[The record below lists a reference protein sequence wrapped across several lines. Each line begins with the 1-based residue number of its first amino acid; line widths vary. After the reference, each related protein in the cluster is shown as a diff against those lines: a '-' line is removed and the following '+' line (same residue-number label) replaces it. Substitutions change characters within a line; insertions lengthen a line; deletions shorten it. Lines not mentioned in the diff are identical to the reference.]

1 MQQTT
6 MDTTPARHDEALM
19 EIFNATVDV
28 SALGHCL
35 HQLFERA
42 ADSYADN
49 AALICGDKEL
59 SYRQLNVLANHLACI
74 LGRWRIARGD
84 IIAVALDRSVDL
96 VVALLAVLKAG
107 AAFLP
112 IDTSFPPERI
122 RIMIDDA
129 NPKLVVTRATMMD
142 AFSSWKGMC
151 LDIDEVL
158 YSTSSTNSAVAEKG
172 SHQVNSRTEDLAYI
186 IYTSGSTGKPKGVEI
201 SHGALCNILCS
212 FRRVPGCNE
221 VDRLLAVTNISF
233 DMSVLELFLPLICG
247 ATTVMT
253 QADEARDAG
262 ALVGLMTLHG
272 ITMMQGTPPIWQ
284 MLVDSGW
291 RGTPRLGKIFSGGDK
306 LSRGLANKLLACSG
320 SVWNMYGPTE
330 TTIYTNI
337 WRVSEEDEILI
348 GTPIANTQAYVLN
361 EDLSS
366 VPIGYPGELYIGGA
380 GLSSGYHNNPE
391 LSRARFI
398 DNPFRPGCRLY
409 RTGDIAC
416 FRGPGKLAIMGR
428 TDEQVK
434 IRGYRIE
441 LGDVEAAVASHADV
455 SEAIVVSRDERLVAY
470 YRRESASAPASGK
483 DQEERVTDWEH
494 AFDHVYEVE
503 SPSAVSQDDILNL
516 AGWRNSYDHVPF
528 STDEMRDWQSSSL
541 RRILS
546 NSPDRVVEIGS
557 GTGLM
562 LFSIAPHCSTYYA
575 TDASIEAVEFTRR
588 HLGSLSHVV
597 CEHRQAHALPAMEGS
612 FDTVIIN
619 SVAQYFPSMDYLVSV
634 LGWAVKAVDRGRI
647 YLGDVRNPALLEV
660 YHADILHF
668 RSNGRISSTELSSR
682 VADAAL
688 RERELVISPD
698 FFANLPTMFPQI
710 THVSV
715 TLRDSHYDNEM
726 SRYRYDVTLNIG
738 GGKYAPS
745 RARELDWRDDKL
757 EVTSLR
763 HALSRAE
770 ESPLRL
776 NNVPNGRLR
785 TVYDRVGKALD
796 DDSWVGVSWV
806 EPQILW
812 DIAAESGL
820 KLALVPSPSGS
831 AWTFDAVFWHTGEIP
846 DLRLH
851 VESPV
856 KAANEP
862 QAAQVD
868 GPYFDRQLRQWVAKR
883 LPPYMVPAFFV
894 EMDRFPQTLN
904 GKIDRKSLPDPVA
917 DVEVVA
923 KTSTDLERDI
933 MAIWSDVLG
942 HNRISTEDNFF
953 QIGGDSLRIVRAQRD
968 LEKLLGRPVLLAKLF
983 EHYTIKTLAA
993 YLGGAGKVDNSEQ
1006 APPHYAGSSNEDIAI
1021 ISMACRLPNG
1031 IASPEEYWDL
1041 LESGGDAITE
1051 VPKDRWDADAIYDAN
1066 PEASG
1071 KTYSRRGGF
1080 IGPVNAFDAAFFGI
1094 SPREAQSLDPA
1105 QYIMLETCWEGF
1117 ERAGYTRERLRGSQT
1132 GVFIGISSIP
1142 GYGGYSSAVDGLEH
1156 LDGHKGT
1163 GSAASTMS
1171 GRISYT
1177 LGLEGPTLT
1186 IDTACSSS
1194 LVTTHMACSALRQR
1208 ECDLAV
1214 SGGVSLLLSPGV
1226 HVEFSR
1232 LQGMSPDGR
1241 CRSFSADAQGA
1252 GWSEGSAVTILKR
1265 LSDAQRDKDPILAV
1279 VRGTAVNH
1287 GGRTASLTTPS
1298 TLAQKRLIQRAL
1310 ASSGLQP
1317 DDIDYVE
1324 AHGTGTK
1331 LGDPI
1336 EGRALAEVF
1345 ASAKDT
1351 CSRPD
1356 AGPLWVG
1363 SAKSNVGHTQAAA
1376 GLVGLQKVVL
1386 AMQHD
1391 TMPLTLHAAEPT
1403 PAVDWDGAN
1412 MALVQTKRA
1421 WPRLK
1426 DRLRR
1431 AGVSAFGFSGT
1442 NAHAIVEE
1450 PPAGNHADSTAHR
1463 TGNQLS
1469 AWMPLVL
1476 SGHTEVTLRE
1486 QAARLERYLAGR
1498 AARLGDVAYSLATS
1512 RTHFRHRMVLLA
1524 RDKNEL
1530 LDRLAEVARA
1540 PRPAPG
1546 LSAPTEE
1553 PPLAALFTGQGSQYS
1568 GMGRQLCRH
1577 YPVFGQAIEEIAAHF
1592 AELQPPLLDVMWAEP
1607 GSENAALLEG
1617 TGYAQPAL
1625 FAFEVAMWRLWK
1637 TWGVQPRLLLG
1648 HSIGEL
1654 AAAHVAGVMSL
1665 PDACRLVSARGR
1677 LMQAVHR
1684 RGKMMSLE
1692 ASPAE
1697 VAVAIKQLRLSNQVD
1712 VGSHNGPMQTAVS
1725 GDVDAVDSLGAHFAA
1740 QGRKHKALRVTRA
1753 FHSHHMDALVADLLA
1768 VAETVSFH
1776 PPTVRVIS
1784 GLTGAVAAPG
1794 QLEKASYWARQ
1805 ARDTVCFSDGIQTL
1819 AACGIKACIELGPQP
1834 ILCGIGAATL
1844 LGNDAM
1850 AWLPSASESNAGDA
1864 APIIQ
1869 RSLGELHIRRL
1880 PIDWPAYFAPFDCQ
1894 REHLPTYAFQ
1904 RQLVPLPR
1912 WQERKSADITSAVH
1926 VASTLD
1932 HATSNPGEQTSQSKN
1947 LGRALAF
1954 APPEKH
1960 PGIVLNMVQEAAAG
1974 ILGFTSPEAV
1984 DVGLPLQELG
1994 IDSLTAVLVRNQLQ
2008 ILTGLS
2014 LPALIAFDHPDLVT
2028 LSQSLLSRL
2037 QASWADA
2044 DADDSSST
2052 GLASDDSKTHETTTP
2067 PTVLTP
2073 ASEPLAEIQSGRVG
2087 GSPAPKPA
2095 DSPSTQANKRQFS
2108 HTSSIKPLHRVH
2120 SPPLGLEP
2128 PNTPLHLFP
2137 SAMEY
2142 FSSIPWCSAL
2152 LHDHSPTSGLLP
2164 GHGPAVPFIPRA
2176 FNPMTLQHDQFIGN
2190 TLSRYPIS
2198 VTKGING
2205 NSTAHGSSEA
2215 PPLRHMLS
2223 LFRPSDPPHLR
2234 DRTRYI
2240 SRVASLYALGA
2251 ATSGHEGILHGGLTA
2266 TLLDES
2272 FSIVHEINSALEK
2285 ANSAFVGPS
2294 VTASLNVRYLAPIAT
2309 TEAVVCVTAWVED
2322 IQGPN
2327 MTMKAEV
2334 TNSEGEKLA
2343 KADSVFITLT

>member
-1 MQQTT
+1 MN
-6 MDTTPARHDEALM
+6 TTPSRHDQALM
-19 EIFNATVDV
+19 EVFNATVDDT
-28 SALGHCL
+28 ALGHCL
-35 HQLFERA
+35 HRLFEQA
-42 ADSYADN
+42 AGSYAN
-49 AALICGDKEL
+49 NTAVICGDQEL
-59 SYRQLNVLANHLACI
+59 SYRRLDVLANHLSYI
-74 LGRWRIARGD
+74 LGRRHIAHGD
-84 IIAVALDRSVDL
+84 IVAVALDRSVDL

-112 IDTSFPPERI
+112 IDISFPPERI
-122 RIMIDDA
+122 RIIIQDA

-142 AFSSWKGMC
+142 AFSSWKDMC
-151 LDIDEVL
+151 LNINEAL
-158 YSTSSTNSAVAEKG
+158 YSTSPTNSVVAEG
-172 SHQVNSRTEDLAYI
+172 GTQQVDAKTEDLAYI
-186 IYTSGSTGKPKGVEI
+186 VYTSGSTGKPKGVEI
-201 SHGALCNILCS
+201 THGALCNILCS
-212 FRRVPGCNE
+212 FRRIPGCNE
-221 VDRLLAVTNISF
+221 ADRLLAVTTISF
-233 DMSVLELFLPLICG
+233 DMAVLELFLPLICG

-262 ALVGLMTLHG
+262 ALVRLMTHHG
-272 ITMMQGTPPIWQ
+272 ITIMQGTPPIWQ
-284 MLVDSGW
+284 MMVDSGW

-306 LSRGLANKLLACSG
+306 LSRGLANKLLTCSG

-337 WRVSEEDEILI
+337 WRVEEDGEILI

-366 VPIGYPGELYIGGA
+366 VPIGYPGEIYIGGA
-380 GLSSGYHNNPE
+380 CLSSGYHNNPE
-391 LSRARFI
+391 LSQARFI

-428 TDEQVK
+428 TDELVK
-434 IRGYRIE
+434 VRGYRIE

-455 SEAIVVSRDERLVAY
+455 SQAVVVSRDERLVAY
-470 YRRESASAPASGK
+470 YTRESASAPASGK

-494 AFDHVYEVE
+494 AFDHVYEAE
-503 SPSAVSQDDILNL
+503 SPGIVSQDDILNL
-516 AGWRNSYDHVPF
+516 ARWRNSYNHDPF
-528 STDEMRDWQSSSL
+528 STDEMRDWQSSSV

-546 NSPDRVVEIGS
+546 SSPDRVVEIGS

-562 LFSIAPHCSTYYA
+562 LFSIAPHCRTYYA

-588 HLGSLSHVV
+588 HLGSLPHVV

-619 SVAQYFPSMDYLVSV
+619 SVAQYFPSVDYLVSV

-647 YLGDVRNPALLEV
+647 YLGDVRNLALLEV
-660 YHADILHF
+660 YHADIVHF
-668 RSNGRISSTELSSR
+668 RSNGQISPMELASR
-682 VADAAL
+682 AADAAL
-688 RERELVISPD
+688 HERELVISPE
-698 FFANLPTMFPQI
+698 FFANLPAMFPQI
-710 THVSV
+710 TRVDI
-715 TLRDSHYDNEM
+715 TLRDSRHDNEM
-726 SRYRYDVTLNIG
+726 SRYRFDVMLNIG
-738 GGKYAPS
+738 GGKYAPTS
-745 RARELDWRDDKL
+745 ARELDWRDDKL
-757 EVTSLR
+757 EVPSLR
-763 HALSRAE
+763 RVLAGAE
-770 ESPLRL
+770 GSCLRL
-776 NNVPNGRLR
+776 NNIPNGRLR
-785 TVYDRVGKALD
+785 NVYHRVGRALG
-796 DDSWVGVSWV
+796 DDSCAGLPWV
-806 EPQILW
+806 EPQFLW

-820 KLALVPSPSGS
+820 KLALVPSRSGN
-831 AWTFDAVFWHTGEIP
+831 AWSFDAVFWHPGGTP
-846 DLRLH
+846 DLGLH
-851 VESPV
+851 VKPPV
-856 KAANEP
+856 KVANEP
-862 QAAQVD
+862 KAVQVD
-868 GPYFDRQLRQWVAKR
+868 KPSLDRRLRQWVAER
-883 LPPYMVPAFFV
+883 LPAYMVPAFFV
-894 EMDRFPQTLN
+894 EMDDFPQTLN
-904 GKIDRKSLPDPVA
+904 SKIDRRSLPDPVP
-917 DVEVVA
+917 DIGVVSKA
-923 KTSTDLERDI
+923 STDLESDI

-942 HNRISTEDNFF
+942 HNRFSTGDNFF

-968 LEKLLGRPVLLAKLF
+968 LEKLLGRPVILAKLF

-993 YLGGAGKVDNSEQ
+993 YLCGAGKMDISEQ
-1006 APPHYAGSSNEDIAI
+1006 VPTRNASSSNEDVAI

-1031 IASPEEYWDL
+1031 TATPEEYWEL
-1041 LESGGDAITE
+1041 LEKGGDATSE

-1080 IGPVNAFDAAFFGI
+1080 IGPVNAFDAALFSM

-1156 LDGHKGT
+1156 LDGYKGT

-1177 LGLEGPTLT
+1177 LGLEGPALT
-1186 IDTACSSS
+1186 VDTACSSS
-1194 LVTTHMACSALRQR
+1194 LVATHMACSALRQR

-1241 CRSFSADAQGA
+1241 CRPFSADAQGA
-1252 GWSEGSAVTILKR
+1252 GWSEGSAMIVLKR

-1298 TLAQKRLIQRAL
+1298 APAQKRLIQQAL
-1310 ASSGLQP
+1310 AASGLRP

-1336 EGRALAEVF
+1336 EGQALAEVF

-1351 CSRPD
+1351 CSRPG
-1356 AGPLWVG
+1356 AEPLWVG

-1386 AMQHD
+1386 AMQHHA
-1391 TMPLTLHAAEPT
+1391 MPATLHAAEPT

-1412 MALVQTKRA
+1412 MALVQRKRP
-1421 WPRLK
+1421 WPRLQK
-1426 DRLRR
+1426 RLRR

-1450 PPAGNHADSTAHR
+1450 PPVGNPADSTAPR
-1463 TGNQLS
+1463 TGS
-1469 AWMPLVL
+1469 HSWAWMPLVL
-1476 SGHTEVTLRE
+1476 SGHTEVTLRQ
-1486 QAARLERYLAGR
+1486 QATRLEKYLAGC
-1498 AARLGDVAYSLATS
+1498 AASLGDVAYSLATS
-1512 RTHFRHRMVLLA
+1512 RTHFRHRAVLLA

-1530 LDRLAEVARA
+1530 LDRLAEVTRA

-1546 LSAPTEE
+1546 LGAPSEE
-1553 PPLAALFTGQGSQYS
+1553 PLLAALFTGQGSQYC
-1568 GMGRQLCRH
+1568 GMGRELSRH
-1577 YPVFGQAIEEIAAHF
+1577 YAVFGQAIDEIAGHF
-1592 AELQPPLLDVMWAEP
+1592 TELHPPLLDIMWAEP
-1607 GSENAALLEG
+1607 DSENAALLEG
-1617 TGYAQPAL
+1617 TDYAQPAL

-1637 TWGVQPRLLLG
+1637 TWGVQPSLLLG

-1677 LMQAVHR
+1677 LMQAIHR

-1692 ASPAE
+1692 ASPTE
-1697 VAVAIKQLRLSNQVD
+1697 VAVAIKMLRLDNQVD
-1712 VGSHNGPMQTAVS
+1712 VASHNGPMQTAIS
-1725 GDVDAVDSLGAHFAA
+1725 GDIHAVDSLAAHFAA
-1740 QGRKHKALRVTRA
+1740 QGRKYKALRVTRA

-1784 GLTGAVAAPG
+1784 GLTGEVATPG
-1794 QLEKASYWARQ
+1794 QLQEPSYWARQ

-1819 AACGIKACIELGPQP
+1819 AACGIKACIELGPKP

-1844 LGNDAM
+1844 PGDDAM
-1850 AWLPSASESNAGDA
+1850 TWLPSASESNAGDA

-1894 REHLPTYAFQ
+1894 RVDLPTYAFQ
-1904 RQLVPLPR
+1904 RQLVPLPP
-1912 WQERKSADITSAVH
+1912 WQERKSADTAATRS
-1926 VASTLD
+1926 STLD
-1932 HATSNPGEQTSQSKN
+1932 QATNNPDEQTSQRKN

-1960 PGIVLNMVQEAAAG
+1960 ARIVLNMVQEAAAD
-1974 ILGFTSPEAV
+1974 ILGFPSPKAV

-2008 ILTGLS
+2008 IFTGLS
-2014 LPALIAFDHPDLVT
+2014 LPALVAFDNPDLAT

-2044 DADDSSST
+2044 NADDSSST
-2052 GLASDDSKTHETTTP
+2052 GLASDDSKTHETTTSP
-2067 PTVLTP
+2067 PVLTP
-2073 ASEPLAEIQSGRVG
+2073 ASEPLAETESGRVG
-2087 GSPAPKPA
+2087 GSPAPEPA
-2095 DSPSTQANKRQFS
+2095 DSPSTQANKRQLP
-2108 HTSSIKPLHRVH
+2108 HMSSIKPLDRVY

-2128 PNTPLHLFP
+2128 PDTPLHLFP

-2152 LHDHSPTSGLLP
+2152 LHEHSPTSGLLP
-2164 GHGPAVPFIPRA
+2164 GYGPAVPFIPRA
-2176 FNPMTLQHDQFIGN
+2176 FNPMTLRHDQFIGN
-2190 TLSRYPIS
+2190 TLSRHPVS
-2198 VTKGING
+2198 MTKRV
-2205 NSTAHGSSEA
+2205 SGSNEV

-2223 LFRPSDPPHLR
+2223 LFRPSDPPHLG
-2234 DRTRYI
+2234 DGSRYI
-2240 SRVASLYALGA
+2240 PRVASLYALGD
-2251 ATSGHEGILHGGLTA
+2251 ATSGHDGILHGGLTA

-2272 FSIVHEINSALEK
+2272 FSIVHEINTALAK
-2285 ANSAFVGPS
+2285 TNSAFEGPS

-2309 TEAVVCVTAWVED
+2309 TEAAVCVTAWVED

-2334 TNSEGEKLA
+2334 TNSAGEKLA
-2343 KADSVFITLT
+2343 KADSVFVTLTPTS